1 MRETLEELMR
11 RPARLTE
18 ELRRARADAG
28 EALERCLSVTGNTT
42 GAPRGPF
49 HSGARDG
56 AWADYAAFTAE
67 VDRLL
72 RSLNDAEGELD
83 AFLARVR
90 AIQGFRDYCVLH
102 RRYRLGQPWAQVR
115 TDLQATFGRPL
126 TLRTVHNWHRA
137 ALDQARALWESAA

>member
-1 MRETLEELMR
+1 MAKKGLNRECIVDAAEALAEEKGVENLTLHELAGALGIKTSSLYNHLR
-11 RPARLTE
+11 GLPELNARLTE
-18 ELRRARADAG
+18 RAF
-28 EALERCLSVTGNTT
+28 E
-42 GAPRGPF
+42 
-49 HSGARDG
+49 
-56 AWADYAAFTAE
+56 
-67 VDRLL
+67 RLL
-72 RSLNDAEGELD
+72 GALKEAEGELD